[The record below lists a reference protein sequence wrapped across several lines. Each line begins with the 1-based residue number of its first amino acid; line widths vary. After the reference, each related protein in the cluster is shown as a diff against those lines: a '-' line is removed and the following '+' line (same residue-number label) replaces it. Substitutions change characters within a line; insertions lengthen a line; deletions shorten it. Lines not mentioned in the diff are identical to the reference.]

1 MKHLGIKEIQKIIP
15 HRHPFL
21 LVDYIEDYEPGE
33 YAVGYKCVTYR
44 EDFFAGHFPQEPVMP
59 GVLICEALA
68 QVGAVALL
76 SCEEYR
82 GKLALFGGIRNA
94 RFRRKV
100 IPGDVLRLETEL
112 IKLRG
117 MIGVAKA
124 TAYVDGKVCTEAE
137 LTFVIQQDSEK

>member
-1 MKHLGIKEIQKIIP
+1 MLNVNQIMEILP
-15 HRHPFL
+15 HRTPFL
-21 LVDYIEDYEPGE
+21 LVDRIDELEPGKR
-33 YAVGYKCVTYR
+33 AVGCKAVTYN
-44 EDFFAGHFPQEPVMP
+44 EPFFAGHFPQEPVMP

-76 SCEEYR
+76 SCEEHR

-94 RFRRKV
+94 RFRQKV
-100 IPGDVLRLETEL
+100 IPGDVLHLETEL

-124 TAYVDGKVCTEAE
+124 TAYVDGQVCTEAE

>member
-1 MKHLGIKEIQKIIP
+1 
-15 HRHPFL
+15 
-21 LVDYIEDYEPGE
+21 
-33 YAVGYKCVTYR
+33 
-44 EDFFAGHFPQEPVMP
+44 MP

-100 IPGDVLRLETEL
+100 IPGDVLHLETEL